1 LIARMT
7 RTLIASI
14 IIAFLLAPVIIC
26 NSLNSVTP
34 RMIVVVIASILFVA
48 TLSGLT
54 KARTIEIFVAGAT

>member
-1 LIARMT
+1 
-7 RTLIASI
+7 
-14 IIAFLLAPVIIC
+14 VIIC

-34 RMIVVVIASILFVA
+34 RMIVVIIASILFVA